1 MMLHVDVC
9 CQLMTKVVTSCS
21 GLLQVSCSEMVVVVG
36 GLVMWCDVIC
46 CYMWMYVI
54 ICHCQLHCAADCCHL
69 LMSSGAIGHHMW
81 LCVVV

>member
-1 MMLHVDVC
+1 
-9 CQLMTKVVTSCS
+9 
-21 GLLQVSCSEMVVVVG
+21 MVQVVVG

-81 LCVVV
+81 LCCGVMLSVAECGCMLSFAILSHIMLLLVVVC